1 VPEISA
7 GPAFDVYR
15 DTVLAPTPRER
26 PDLFSVMVMV
36 DLPIFP
42 GDRQSRRL
50 EEEHAA
56 WTRTGERL
64 ERYEKLLIPR
74 ARENTEAALNAYQ
87 SERGD
92 FTALL
97 RARISELDTRL
108 DALRLRVDRAKARAG
123 LLYLAGDDR

>member
-1 VPEISA
+1 
-7 GPAFDVYR
+7 
-15 DTVLAPTPRER
+15 
-26 PDLFSVMVMV
+26 MVMV

-42 GDRQSRRL
+42 GDRQSRRLQASRHEVNAAMASRDLRLRELQRTL